1 MGWVCRYAQRDNK
14 WSVLPNRLTPVYS
27 EIHYEVRTIYGRDS
41 GPLNTAPDSI
51 VKCSVRRYVDT
62 SVRRHVPTYSRT
74 HVLSFES
81 RYSLTPLHMI
91 PPALCRRP
99 VSASPPLVS
108 GIPA

>member
-51 VKCSVRRYVDT
+51 VKRSVRRYVDT
-62 SVRRHVPTYSRT
+62 SVRYAPTYSRT
-74 HVLSFES
+74 HVLSFEP
-81 RYSLTPLHMI
+81 RDSLTPRPMI
-91 PPALCRRP
+91 PPAPCRRP
-99 VSASPPLVS
+99 VPASPSLVT

>member
-1 MGWVCRYAQRDNK
+1 MGWVYRYAQRDDK

-41 GPLNTAPDSI
+41 GPLNTAPNSI

-74 HVLSFES
+74 HVLSFKS
-81 RYSLTPLHMI
+81 RDSLTPRPMI
-91 PPALCRRP
+91 PPAPCRRL
-99 VSASPPLVS
+99 VSTSPLSVS

>member
-27 EIHYEVRTIYGRDS
+27 KIHYEVRTIYSRDS
-41 GPLNTAPDSI
+41 GPLNTVPDSI

-62 SVRRHVPTYSRT
+62 LVRHVPTYSRT

-81 RYSLTPLHMI
+81 RDSLTPRPII
-91 PPALCRRP
+91 PLAPYRQPVPA
-99 VSASPPLVS
+99 S
-108 GIPA
+108 